1 MLYDVMIGAVAK
13 GVNKPTLLF
22 LNLAVLCLWFTL
34 AATLY
39 FSATSTDP
47 SVSWL
52 APHAAI
58 MLGLCTVLGLLIN
71 WFVLNTGVTTT
82 EEQEQGMLSTD
93 SPEEEGEPTQQIGA
107 DLPPDLQE
115 QLENLPLQ
123 SNLDL
128 SIAGAGEF
136 DTGGLAIQPISST
149 PLGMVPQKEKAV

>member
-1 MLYDVMIGAVAK
+1 MLYDVMVGAVAT

-22 LNLAVLCLWFTL
+22 LNLAVLCLWCTL

-47 SVSWL
+47 SMTWL

-71 WFVLNTGVTTT
+71 WFILNTGVTTT
-82 EEQEQGMLSTD
+82 EDQQKDILGSSTAT
-93 SPEEEGEPTQQIGA
+93 EGDEPVQQIGA
-107 DLPPDLQE
+107 DLAPDLRE

-136 DTGGLAIQPISST
+136 DTGGLAIQPIGST
-149 PLGMVPQKEKAV
+149 PLGMDPLKNKVI